1 MQNTGQKTKKMK
13 ILLKLA
19 ENDPKM
25 LKAAP

>member
-1 MQNTGQKTKKMK
+1 MQNRSEKIKKIK